1 MTISLQRFAARC
13 WNISKRVPPAPNSTA
28 KRKAAFNTVA
38 PRVEVQAPAGLK
50 ARILKT
56 AAQAENTPATARTTA
71 PARPRRLWLRAVR
84 ADVER
89 RSLIALVLLV
99 FDPVGRY
106 RAHAAGRI
114 FRDAA
119 AQLGKYNYNLQY
131 FGRERSGA
139 YFLCSLNFND
149 EARENYFLAN
159 KINAPEQYSYRQGFI
174 HQQKKESFL
183 SKVLYYEF
191 IKD

>member
-1 MTISLQRFAARC
+1 MTIPPQRFAAKC
-13 WNISKRVPPAPNSTA
+13 WNTSKHVPPAPNSTA
-28 KRKAAFNTVA
+28 KRKQPSTPSL

-71 PARPRRLWLRAVR
+71 PARPRRLWLRPLSATLS
-84 ADVER
+84 AAA
-89 RSLIALVLLV
+89 LIALVLLV

-119 AQLGKYNYNLQY
+119 AQLDKS
-131 FGRERSGA
+131 RS
-139 YFLCSLNFND
+139 FRLEMNVRTLPQENFSYID
-149 EARENYFLAN
+149 AEVPFVPHRMWVEPGSEAA
-159 KINAPEQYSYRQGFI
+159 GGW
-174 HQQKKESFL
+174 KKQDGSPRATGNG
-183 SKVLYYEF
+183 SRCGVPR
-191 IKD
+191 